1 MATIASFE
9 ITYRQFLDS
18 EGRIVDPLPAFAR
31 DPAAL
36 LPLYRFMVLTRAF
49 DAKAI
54 ALQRTGRLGTYPP
67 CLGQEAVGVGVASA
81 MKPDDVLFPSYR
93 DQPAQLWRGVS
104 PVEILLYWG
113 GDERGSDFARPRRD
127 FPICVPVGSQTLH
140 AVGVALAMK
149 LKRERRVAVCC
160 LGDGGTSKG
169 DFYESINLAGAM
181 QLPAVFVVANNQW
194 AISVPRSAQTAA
206 ASLAQKAIAAGIP
219 GEQVDGNDVIAVA
232 DAARRTIEAARAGK
246 GPALIEALTYRLG
259 DHTTVDDAR
268 RYREDSE
275 VSRHWE
281 LEPIARVRKYLTDK
295 GVWSKA
301 DEERLLA
308 ACTAEVNAAVD
319 KYLGMAPESP
329 TAMFDHLYEKLPAE
343 LAAQRQEVIAEG
355 GRDV

>member
-9 ITYRQFLDS
+9 ITYRQFLDP
-18 EGRIVDPLPAFAR
+18 EGRVTGTLPEFTR

-36 LPLYRFMVLTRAF
+36 RRLYRAMVSTRTF
-49 DAKAI
+49 DAKAVS
-54 ALQRTGRLGTYPP
+54 LQRTGRLGTYPP

-81 MKPDDVLFPSYR
+81 MHPDDVLFPSYR

-104 PVEILLYWG
+104 PTEILHYWG
-113 GDERGSDFARPRRD
+113 GDERGSDFAGPRRD

-149 LKRERRVAVCC
+149 LKGEPRVAVCC
-160 LGDGGTSKG
+160 LGDGATSKG

-181 QLPAVFVVANNQW
+181 RLPAVFIVANNQW

-206 ASLAQKAIAAGIP
+206 QTLAQKAIAAGIP
-219 GEQVDGNDVIAVA
+219 GEQVDGNDIIAVG
-232 DAARRTIEAARAGK
+232 DAARRAIERARSGGGAT
-246 GPALIEALTYRLG
+246 LIEALTYRLG

-281 LEPIARVRKYLTDK
+281 LEPIARLRKYLSDI
-295 GVWSKA
+295 GAWSKA
-301 DEERLLA
+301 DEERLHA
-308 ACTAEVNAAVD
+308 ECTAEINAAVD
-319 KYLGMAPESP
+319 KYLAVKPEP
-329 TAMFDHLYEKLPAE
+329 PAAMFDYLYEKLPAE
-343 LAAQRQEVIAEG
+343 LATQRQEVVTEVEG
-355 GRDV
+355 HA